1 MVVAFVGLP
10 SFSRERPTPP
20 PPIAI
25 EFVKIAEKTQVV
37 APKEEP
43 ETQEETA
50 QAQPQ
55 QPNYAREEATQQAA
69 AEAVPMPDAKPTPK
83 EVTPKPQPKPEVSER
98 QKLVS
103 SVTPQSKPKAP
114 SRLKSSRIAA
124 LLDRSMKEEQEQAPE
139 AEEEQEEKFEQKE
152 AEKKPDLLA
161 GLRGKIAT
169 ASMMDALRQK
179 VEQNWVFPRG
189 AKGIETMQVT
199 IRIWLRPDG
208 SLARQPEFVDAGD
221 LNDPSRSYFRVFAES
236 ARRAVQLS
244 APFPE
249 VMPFLTDGQR
259 YIDFVFNPGEFAGG

>member
-1 MVVAFVGLP
+1 MA
-10 SFSRERPTPP
+10 
-20 PPIAI
+20 
-25 EFVKIAEKTQVV
+25 
-37 APKEEP
+37 
-43 ETQEETA
+43 
-50 QAQPQ
+50 
-55 QPNYAREEATQQAA
+55 
-69 AEAVPMPDAKPTPK
+69 
-83 EVTPKPQPKPEVSER
+83 
-98 QKLVS
+98 
-103 SVTPQSKPKAP
+103 SVRPQSKPKPP

-124 LLDRSMKEEQEQAPE
+124 LIDRSMKEEQEQAPE
-139 AEEEQEEKFEQKE
+139 AEEKQEEKVEQKE

-208 SLARQPEFVDAGD
+208 SLARQPEFVGAGD

-249 VMPFLTDGQR
+249 VMPFLTAGQR